1 MKIYKYPPPF
11 RGIPRNFIIDGKLVM
26 DHLKGTGKDENWV
39 SNMLQANGIQSLSD
53 IAVAQLDEL
62 GTVFLD
68 KKTKD
73 TL

>member
-1 MKIYKYPPPF
+1 
-11 RGIPRNFIIDGKLVM
+11 M